1 MYSAYRVLCSYRFF
15 VRYRQSVNTRTDE
28 RPPPPSTMIRGSI
41 VAAVLS
47 LPPPSLLLLSLS
59 LSLSLPLISG
69 GSTALRR
76 PVEIRAAVIL
86 PAESKFITTLSK
98 VMPVLDIAVRDLYA
112 KGILRETDVTFK
124 FMQKDDKCEDIE
136 AMRSGFELII
146 NGRVDLFLGPTCDY
160 GVDLVARM
168 IKFWNAPL
176 LTTGGFTND
185 FSLDK
190 RDPKSKYFL
199 LVRTGTLDFQDIADV
214 VLSVLNRYS
223 WKNVLLIYD
232 IDGYWKVSGKQSC
245 GLMTKTL
252 VEMFKGNASIRYDA
266 FDLAK
271 NPQNNLTENL
281 RNEVGSKHTNVDGL
295 IKISMVCWSS
305 ICSL

>member
-1 MYSAYRVLCSYRFF
+1 MRPRRVEHRVFRISRVFYSYRFF
-15 VRYRQSVNTRTDE
+15 VRYRQSANTRTDE
-28 RPPPPSTMIRGSI
+28 RPPPPSTMIRGPI
-41 VAAVLS
+41 VAAALPSPSSSLS
-47 LPPPSLLLLSLS
+47 STLSLS
-59 LSLSLPLISG
+59 LSLSSLSSSLS
-69 GSTALRR
+69 SLLLLLSSLSLTSADQTALGR

-112 KGILRETDVTFK
+112 KGILRETDVTFR

-190 RDPKSKYFL
+190 QDPKSKYFL
-199 LVRTGTLDFQDIADV
+199 LVRTGTLDFQDIGDV
-214 VLSVLNRYS
+214 VVSVLKRVFLGIHGKTYYS
-223 WKNVLLIYD
+223 Y
-232 IDGYWKVSGKQSC
+232 
-245 GLMTKTL
+245 TTL
-252 VEMFKGNASIRYDA
+252 TATGEC
-266 FDLAK
+266 L
-271 NPQNNLTENL
+271 ENSL
-281 RNEVGSKHTNVDGL
+281 VD
-295 IKISMVCWSS
+295 
-305 ICSL
+305 

>member
-1 MYSAYRVLCSYRFF
+1 MTRGPIAVAVVSF
-15 VRYRQSVNTRTDE
+15 V
-28 RPPPPSTMIRGSI
+28 PPPPS
-41 VAAVLS
+41 
-47 LPPPSLLLLSLS
+47 SLLLLFLS
-59 LSLSLPLISG
+59 LSSTSA
-69 GSTALRR
+69 GSTAVGR

-86 PAESKFITTLSK
+86 PAEPKFIITLSK

-112 KGILRETDVTFK
+112 KGILRETDVTFR
-124 FMQKDDKCEDIE
+124 FMQKDDNCEDIE

-214 VLSVLNRYS
+214 VVSVLNRVFS
-223 WKNVLLIYD
+223 D
-232 IDGYWKVSGKQSC
+232 IRGKTYY
-245 GLMTKTL
+245 LYTTL
-252 VEMFKGNASIRYDA
+252 TGIGEY
-266 FDLAK
+266 L
-271 NPQNNLTENL
+271 ENSL
-281 RNEVGSKHTNVDGL
+281 VD
-295 IKISMVCWSS
+295 
-305 ICSL
+305 